1 MDIFPFYYLF
11 ETNKLFG
18 SQNMILPRDETQ
30 KLFATAQLFYCF
42 IHDDDGQKL

>member
-30 KLFATAQLFYCF
+30 KLFATAQLFYYF
-42 IHDDDGQKL
+42 ILDAGASN